1 MVDVGWANQ
10 RSSRSASRA
19 TIQLEALDRNGLL
32 TETTGVLSEAK
43 LPILAM
49 SSQAGQDRIANIRLT
64 IEVSDIKQLGSIMN
78 QIRNIEGVFDVYRV
92 TA

>member
-1 MVDVGWANQ
+1 MYKRQGD
-10 RSSRSASRA
+10 
-19 TIQLEALDRNGLL
+19 
-32 TETTGVLSEAK
+32 
-43 LPILAM
+43 
-49 SSQAGQDRIANIRLT
+49 DRIATIRLT